1 MLSSYNKWLCKN
13 PDNQKAKLPKS
24 FLYST
29 AKDREQQGQE
39 VVTHLPDIRLKTGV
53 LPSFVR
59 LASLVVYRKEL
70 LMAER
75 KREIQVKFWITPE
88 EKKMIR
94 KKMILSRTANMGAYL
109 RKMAIDG
116 IIVNTDT
123 TYLEKQFLKCIR
135 SV

>member
-1 MLSSYNKWLCKN
+1 M
-13 PDNQKAKLPKS
+13 
-24 FLYST
+24 
-29 AKDREQQGQE
+29 
-39 VVTHLPDIRLKTGV
+39 VTHLPDIRLKTGV

-59 LASLVVYRKEL
+59 PASLVVYRNEL

>member
-1 MLSSYNKWLCKN
+1 MLLLRMH
-13 PDNQKAKLPKS
+13 PIH
-24 FLYST
+24 FLYPYYVFYPPVPS
-29 AKDREQQGQE
+29 RNRQ
-39 VVTHLPDIRLKTGV
+39 PDIHVEGRIYL
-53 LPSFVR
+53 F
-59 LASLVVYRKEL
+59 Y
-70 LMAER
+70 
-75 KREIQVKFWITPE
+75 QITAPPAQTKVE

>member
-1 MLSSYNKWLCKN
+1 M
-13 PDNQKAKLPKS
+13 
-24 FLYST
+24 
-29 AKDREQQGQE
+29 
-39 VVTHLPDIRLKTGV
+39 VTHLPDIRLKTGV

-123 TYLEKQFLKCIR
+123 TYLEKQIGVNVNQLARLANATGSVTPEEMKELKGMIKEIWHILR
-135 SV
+135 SSASNLQ

>member
-1 MLSSYNKWLCKN
+1 M
-13 PDNQKAKLPKS
+13 
-24 FLYST
+24 
-29 AKDREQQGQE
+29 
-39 VVTHLPDIRLKTGV
+39 VTHLPDIRLKTGV

-109 RKMAIDG
+109 RKMVL
-116 IIVNTDT
+116 IV
-123 TYLEKQFLKCIR
+123 K
-135 SV
+135 

>member
-1 MLSSYNKWLCKN
+1 M
-13 PDNQKAKLPKS
+13 
-24 FLYST
+24 
-29 AKDREQQGQE
+29 
-39 VVTHLPDIRLKTGV
+39 VTHLPDIRLKTGV

-59 LASLVVYRKEL
+59 LASLVVNRKEL
-70 LMAER
+70 LKAER